1 MKKAIMSLAVV
12 SALFSC
18 GAMAALNSSG
28 QADNS
33 ASTATLNFTGKV
45 TSSLCQVN
53 TSDLTK
59 TISLGEVTAAQ
70 LKNGTGRAPS
80 QSFTVG
86 LSNCDPTVSNI
97 TYVIRDANGTSA
109 EGKATSDYLVPKSG
123 DTTASGVGVYIA
135 EPEGA
140 AIQIGEN
147 KNLGVIKDSSGNAL
161 SEQTIALTA
170 YIGTASGEADSS
182 GAVTAGTVDA
192 TGVMTIK
199 ATAASADSGTGN

>member
-1 MKKAIMSLAVV
+1 MKKTIMFFAVV
-12 SALFSC
+12 SALFSA
-18 GAMAALNSSG
+18 GAMAANSVNANG

-59 TISLGEVTAAQ
+59 TISLGEVSQAVLNTDGAHS
-70 LKNGTGRAPS
+70 PS

-97 TYVIRDANGTSA
+97 TYVIRDGNASPATGVNTSA
-109 EGKATSDYLVPKSG
+109 GLIPNSG
-123 DTTASGVGVYIA
+123 DTTASGVGVYVA
-135 EPEGA
+135 APEGR

-147 KNLGVIKDSSGNAL
+147 KNLSVVKDGQGQAL
-161 SEQTIALTA
+161 SEQTISLAA
-170 YIGTASGEADSS
+170 YIKKVGA

-192 TGVMTIK
+192 QGIMTIK
-199 ATAASADSGTGN
+199 ATATGG

>member
-1 MKKAIMSLAVV
+1 MKKTIMSLAVV
-12 SALFSC
+12 SALFSA
-18 GAMAALNSSG
+18 GAMAADSVNANG

-59 TISLGEVTAAQ
+59 TISLGEVSQAVLNTDGAHS
-70 LKNGTGRAPS
+70 PS

-97 TYVIRDANGTSA
+97 TYVIRDGNASPATGN
-109 EGKATSDYLVPKSG
+109 TSDYLIPKSG
-123 DTTASGVGVYIA
+123 DTTASGVGVYVT
-135 EPEGA
+135 EPEGT

-147 KNLGVIKDSSGNAL
+147 KNLSVVKDGQGQAL
-161 SEQTIALTA
+161 SEQTISLAA
-170 YIGTASGEADSS
+170 YIKKVGAN
-182 GAVTAGTVDA
+182 AVTAGTVDA
-192 TGVMTIK
+192 QGVMTIK
-199 ATAASADSGTGN
+199 ATAAAG

>member
-1 MKKAIMSLAVV
+1 MKKTIMSLAVV
-12 SALFSC
+12 SALFS
-18 GAMAALNSSG
+18 GVAMAADSVSSNG

-59 TISLGEVTAAQ
+59 TISLGEVSQAVLNTDGAHS
-70 LKNGTGRAPS
+70 PS

-97 TYVIRDANGTSA
+97 TYVIRDGNASPATGGNTSA
-109 EGKATSDYLVPKSG
+109 YLIPKSG
-123 DTTASGVGVYIA
+123 DTTASGVGVYIT
-135 EPEGA
+135 EPEGN

-147 KNLGVIKDSSGNAL
+147 KNLSVVQGGDGSAL
-161 SEQTIALTA
+161 SEQTISLAA
-170 YIGTASGEADSS
+170 YIQKVGNAT
-182 GAVTAGTVDA
+182 VTAGTVDA
-192 TGVMTIK
+192 QGVMTIK
-199 ATAASADSGTGN
+199 ATAAAAG

>member
-1 MKKAIMSLAVV
+1 MKKTIMSLAVV
-12 SALFSC
+12 SALFSA
-18 GAMAALNSSG
+18 GAMAADSVNSNG

-53 TSDLTK
+53 TADLTK
-59 TISLGEVTAAQ
+59 TISLGEVSQAVLNT
-70 LKNGTGRAPS
+70 NGAHSPS

-97 TYVIRDANGTSA
+97 TYVIRDGNASPATGGNTSA
-109 EGKATSDYLVPKSG
+109 YLIPKSS
-123 DTTASGVGVYIA
+123 DTTASGIGVYVT

-147 KNLGVIKDSSGNAL
+147 KNLSVVKDGQGQAL
-161 SEQTIALTA
+161 SEQTISLAA
-170 YIGTASGEADSS
+170 YMKKVGT

-199 ATAASADSGTGN
+199 ATAAAAG